1 MPHTLTRTRTRT
13 RARAH
18 THTHTTHTHTQH
30 TLAQEERREMD
41 QTARFEVG
49 STANTLVRLP
59 VALNSDS
66 IDSDT
71 THKKKRPKC

>member
-1 MPHTLTRTRTRT
+1 MYECTLQSLLLVLLLVLTG
-13 RARAH
+13 ARGAVDVS
-18 THTHTTHTHTQH
+18 
-30 TLAQEERREMD
+30 QEERREMD

-49 STANTLVRLP
+49 STAKTRVRLP